1 MKIKRLF
8 SWVLRVGRKC
18 STFISCIRCKLPYD
32 STWWISGKLI
42 VVRPNFFHKKS
53 IVKIGSNFQAQA
65 DIHWN
70 SFGIIQPNVI
80 NVRTPG
86 AEVIMGN
93 NVGISGSTISASEK
107 IEIGDNVLIG
117 SGCVICDSDA
127 HPIKYTERNDNSK
140 TKTSPIK
147 IESDVFIGAR
157 CLILKGVHIGKG
169 SVVGAGSV
177 VTHDIPPMQIWC
189 GNPARFV
196 KDITL

>member
-8 SWVLRVGRKC
+8 SWALR
-18 STFISCIRCKLPYD
+18 CIRCKLPYD

-107 IEIGDNVLIG
+107 IEIGDNV
-117 SGCVICDSDA
+117 
-127 HPIKYTERNDNSK
+127 
-140 TKTSPIK
+140 
-147 IESDVFIGAR
+147 
-157 CLILKGVHIGKG
+157 
-169 SVVGAGSV
+169 
-177 VTHDIPPMQIWC
+177 
-189 GNPARFV
+189 
-196 KDITL
+196 